1 MYSQYHWLQVC
12 LSTSEGEEC
21 KGCFIFY
28 RSRLK
33 QAIASKKV
41 LVEDQRGSKGRVCV
55 CTRSCVCAC
64 VCMHTCLCVRVRV
77 HARVCAWPDQY
88 VTRLLATIS
97 LSLSCSLWNCLCG
110 TRSLR
115 PDKCW
120 VVEFPPE
127 ASLLEASLVCDG
139 LAILHTMPENT
150 GVIFWMDGVMKAYN
164 YQAVSKV
171 SQGYGFSQ
179 IICLM
184 LVLKHKL

>member
-1 MYSQYHWLQVC
+1 MGEAPTFIRQHIAVSGLLDINMYSQYHWLQVC

-77 HARVCAWPDQY
+77 HARVC
-88 VTRLLATIS
+88 
-97 LSLSCSLWNCLCG
+97 
-110 TRSLR
+110 
-115 PDKCW
+115 
-120 VVEFPPE
+120 
-127 ASLLEASLVCDG
+127 VCARMRMCVHVQG
-139 LAILHTMPENT
+139 NSKYTTCMFL
-150 GVIFWMDGVMKAYN
+150 
-164 YQAVSKV
+164 YQ
-171 SQGYGFSQ
+171 
-179 IICLM
+179 
-184 LVLKHKL
+184 KHLDIPYAR